1 MESEST
7 PLRTARPAASRSLC
21 RVAQGTLVLAA
32 LLGLTGLAARRDDG
46 AASHLRSVA
55 SAPTAEAAAVATVS
69 DLVIDCDT
77 PTAIFVCL
85 ARFSVAAPNATTV
98 EVSVAY
104 REEDAAPGAAPLWSP
119 RKTIALAGG
128 DASVATSTALFRL
141 SPSARYTA
149 RVFVRDASARGGAA
163 AVVAARAAFT
173 PRATGVPGLDSA
185 RGFVNVSGAPSWE
198 LMYLTASRDGW
209 DGLVAVDSA
218 GTVVWGYETAVAC
231 LFEQDASF
239 RVGLMSTRPEYA
251 RGAHKNNCL
260 GAHSNFT
267 DFATGQRGTRATR
280 LSLLYPTGELAAT
293 TALECFDEPTGYEEF
308 AHALLPDGGAGGANG
323 TGTGALATIRIDVQR
338 LDEPLV
344 VGERPVDAIFRES
357 IVRWDPAQEEV
368 ETLVDF
374 SKFLSPDT
382 TRVYR
387 MAGDAVRAQCGDDA
401 PVLDVSLWMH
411 ASSVA
416 RSADGGEWIVSFV
429 GLAAVAGF
437 SEDGST
443 LNWIASCSTGLAES
457 PELNYLRPESDDAC
471 FGFPHAVV
479 SIDATHV
486 LFIDDGDMRAGSRCT
501 SIQEGTSGKLV
512 GVHCFSRAL
521 MIEIDLDAGTFGVA
535 WQFSASGGGRG
546 ASDSGDLASAAAGDD
561 GGDDYRAD
569 EDLYNMDGGSVVP
582 LENGHYLITFG
593 NVRPSTGAMER
604 GVYTRVFEVDKAGSV
619 HSEARVPQNAI
630 SDNTYRTLPKASVG
644 GETRE
649 PPFALGES

>member
-55 SAPTAEAAAVATVS
+55 SAPTAEAAAAATVS

-308 AHALLPDGGAGGANG
+308 AHELLPDGGAGGANG

-357 IVRWDPAQEEV
+357 IVRWDPAEEAV

-387 MAGDAVRAQCGDDA
+387 MPSYSIAAECGQDQPA
-401 PVLDVSLWMH
+401 LDVALWMH
-411 ASSVA
+411 ASSAA
-416 RSADGGEWIVSFV
+416 RSADDDVWVASFV
-429 GLAAVAGF
+429 GLAAVAAF
-437 SEDGST
+437 AADGASMK
-443 LNWIASCSTGLAES
+443 WIASCSTGLASS
-457 PELNYLRPESDDAC
+457 PGLRVLAPESADAC
-471 FGFPHAVV
+471 FGYPHSVV
-479 SIDATHV
+479 PINRTHV
-486 LFIDDGDMRAGSRCT
+486 MLIDDGEMRAGSRCAAAPAGDAA
-501 SIQEGTSGKLV
+501 SDDPRV
-512 GVHCFSRAL
+512 AFVHCYSRAL
-521 MIEIDLDAGTFGVA
+521 MLKLDFERGTFGVA
-535 WQFSASGGGRG
+535 WQFAAGG
-546 ASDSGDLASAAAGDD
+546 AATSAAD
-561 GGDDYRAD
+561 RAD
-569 EDLYNMDGGSVVP
+569 PGAWPDDALYSVDGGSAVTLP
-582 LENGHYLITFG
+582 NGNFLITFG
-593 NVRPSTGAMER
+593 NIRPSTGTRDR
-604 GVYTRVFEVDKAGSV
+604 GVHSRVFEVSRAGDV
-619 HSEARVPQNAI
+619 HSVTHIPQSSI
-630 SDNTYRTLPKASVG
+630 STNTYRTLPKTSIG

-649 PPFALGES
+649 PPFALGAYAELWG